1 MAHYPSVNPSQLRD
15 LMAEHFALD
24 ELRSLCMD
32 LGIAYDNMSGDT
44 KREKIISLI
53 EYLQHHRRLD
63 ALLLWLQEQRAEVDW
78 AVVYHEGPTSLEPE
92 KFGSKAAPRRF
103 SSIGYK
109 IAGAAALV
117 LLLLFIAYWVVV
129 QTGCRC
135 AYRGEDDY
143 ETIVQIIKAESLAV
157 NSSNLTVI
165 TDIFAL
171 DAYIKQTDNQAGS
184 ITEWFDPISHYRPLF
199 ETTEFSGAL
208 HTDISGTVSGNSA
221 RFTSGSQGSY
231 VKNGVYG
238 EYEHAADDPNEHEV
252 WTLEKN
258 FWGCWHITRFE
269 FH

>member
-1 MAHYPSVNPSQLRD
+1 MAHHPSVNPSQLRD

-63 ALLLWLQEQRAEVDW
+63 ALLLWLQEQRTEVDW
-78 AVVYHEGPTSLEPE
+78 DVVYRRTPTSPELERIR
-92 KFGSKAAPRRF
+92 SKVALQR
-103 SSIGYK
+103 SGSIGYK

-157 NSSNLTVI
+157 NSGNLTVI
-165 TDIFAL
+165 TDIFAP

-184 ITEWFDPISHYRPLF
+184 ITEWFDPISRYGHLF

-208 HTDISGTVSGNSA
+208 HTDISGTVYDDSA
-221 RFTSGSQGSY
+221 RFTSGSRGNY
-231 VKNGVYG
+231 VKDGVDG

-258 FWGCWHITRFE
+258 FWGCWYITRFE